1 MNQYFQRAFFAVIA
15 QTVKKAVVGIKLE
28 EKKKITMK
36 TAMQIYRYKDWI
48 TLLTWEKLQF

>member
-1 MNQYFQRAFFAVIA
+1 MNQYFQRAFFAVRA